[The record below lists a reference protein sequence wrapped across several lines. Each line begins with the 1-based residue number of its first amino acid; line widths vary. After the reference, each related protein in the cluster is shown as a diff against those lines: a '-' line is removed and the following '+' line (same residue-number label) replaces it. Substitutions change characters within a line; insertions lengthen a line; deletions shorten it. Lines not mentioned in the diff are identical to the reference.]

1 MHLYFTFKFRNYLNQ
16 FSTPI
21 LSENLLKLN
30 MIVIPARMYRR
41 AYVLQNTQIFLISN
55 CGFCRG
61 RLNAQNLNRT
71 CLAIVVLIKSFIL
84 VILSQ

>member
-30 MIVIPARMYRR
+30 MIVIPARMCRR
-41 AYVLQNTQIFLISN
+41 AYTFSKIRRSFSFQ
-55 CGFCRG
+55 
-61 RLNAQNLNRT
+61 
-71 CLAIVVLIKSFIL
+71 IVVFAEDG
-84 VILSQ
+84 